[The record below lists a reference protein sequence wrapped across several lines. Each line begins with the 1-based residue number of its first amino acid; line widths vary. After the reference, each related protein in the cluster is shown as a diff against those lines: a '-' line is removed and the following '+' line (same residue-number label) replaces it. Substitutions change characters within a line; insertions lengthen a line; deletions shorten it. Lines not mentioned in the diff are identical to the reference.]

1 MKRKLAAVML
11 ATACLTPVP
20 IKAHDQQIWKN
31 PDATSSERVE
41 ALLKAMTL
49 DEKFIMLTSEWGVPF
64 KNHKKPPEAVGSAGY
79 TAGNKRLGIPAV
91 QSTDAGLGI
100 ANTVKL
106 RPGDGTTGLPSGQ
119 AISGSFDP
127 SLAFQGGEMIAKEA
141 AHRGLN
147 EILGGGI
154 NLVRDPRG
162 GRNFEYEGED
172 PVLSGDIVAGLVNGV
187 QSQHVLSTI
196 KHYALNSIETA
207 RREMN
212 SVIAEQPMHES
223 DLLAVKIAIDKSDP
237 ASVMCGYNRVNGVH
251 DCLNP
256 YLLTTVLRQEWGYH
270 GYVMSDWGGV
280 YDGDAAWKAGLD
292 QQSGLP
298 LDDRTWFGDYMKKK
312 VIAGEIPV
320 SEVDERLRHILYPMF
335 KNGLFESHDRPT
347 ETAADIA
354 EHTEVAQRIEE
365 AGAVLLKND
374 HEVLPLGQNLR
385 RVLVI
390 GGHADKGVMTGG
402 GSSAISPRGGS
413 PVRADKPADLESW
426 PEPIGYLTGAPL
438 DALRAELP
446 HTEVTFLSGDDL
458 NAVKK
463 AAKRAD
469 RVVVFA
475 SRWSSEVI
483 DDVDLSMPQHENAM
497 IEAAAEAGKPVL
509 VVLQTG
515 NPVLMPW
522 ADKAGAVL
530 EAWFPGSGGGKAIAR
545 LLTGK
550 VNPSGRLTTTWPASL
565 SQLPRPF
572 IKGMGLN
579 YSPFKKHQL
588 PKAAHDTQMDLNI
601 EGANVGYRWFR
612 LKGETPLYPFGYG
625 LSYTSFTHTG
635 LRVDPSSSGLI
646 ARTKVTNSG
655 KRAGA
660 DIVQIYVNLPDG
672 SPERLAGYLRVQL
685 APGESKDVAIP
696 LSPYAL
702 ARFDIATKR
711 WVRKAGAYRFRVAT
725 NSFDNAGP
733 SLTSELTQK

>member
-1 MKRKLAAVML
+1 
-11 ATACLTPVP
+11 
-20 IKAHDQQIWKN
+20 
-31 PDATSSERVE
+31 
-41 ALLKAMTL
+41 
-49 DEKFIMLTSEWGVPF
+49 
-64 KNHKKPPEAVGSAGY
+64 
-79 TAGNKRLGIPAV
+79 
-91 QSTDAGLGI
+91 
-100 ANTVKL
+100 
-106 RPGDGTTGLPSGQ
+106 
-119 AISGSFDP
+119 
-127 SLAFQGGEMIAKEA
+127 
-141 AHRGLN
+141 
-147 EILGGGI
+147 
-154 NLVRDPRG
+154 
-162 GRNFEYEGED
+162 
-172 PVLSGDIVAGLVNGV
+172 
-187 QSQHVLSTI
+187 
-196 KHYALNSIETA
+196 
-207 RREMN
+207 
-212 SVIAEQPMHES
+212 
-223 DLLAVKIAIDKSDP
+223 
-237 ASVMCGYNRVNGVH
+237 
-251 DCLNP
+251 
-256 YLLTTVLRQEWGYH
+256 
-270 GYVMSDWGGV
+270 
-280 YDGDAAWKAGLD
+280 
-292 QQSGLP
+292 
-298 LDDRTWFGDYMKKK
+298 
-312 VIAGEIPV
+312 
-320 SEVDERLRHILYPMF
+320 MF
-335 KNGLFESHDRPT
+335 KYGLFEPQNRPT

-385 RVLVI
+385 RVLVV

-426 PEPIGYLTGAPL
+426 PEPVGYLTGAPL

-446 HTEVTFLSGDDL
+446 HTEVLFLAGDDL
-458 NAVKK
+458 KAVKK
-463 AAKRAD
+463 AAKKAD

-483 DDVDLSMPQHENAM
+483 DNVDLSMPQHENAM
-497 IEAAAEAGKPVL
+497 IEAAAEAGKPVI

-588 PKAAHDTQMDLNI
+588 SKTAYDTQMDLNI

-612 LKGETPLYPFGYG
+612 LKGEKPLYPFGYG
-625 LSYTSFTHTG
+625 LSYTSFTHSG
-635 LRVDPSSSGLI
+635 LKVDPSESGLI
-646 ARTKVTNSG
+646 AHTKVSNSG

-660 DIVQIYVNLPDG
+660 DVVQIYVNLPDG

-696 LSPYAL
+696 LSAFAL
-702 ARFDIATKR
+702 ARFDTATKQ

-733 SLTSELTQK
+733 SLTSELAQK